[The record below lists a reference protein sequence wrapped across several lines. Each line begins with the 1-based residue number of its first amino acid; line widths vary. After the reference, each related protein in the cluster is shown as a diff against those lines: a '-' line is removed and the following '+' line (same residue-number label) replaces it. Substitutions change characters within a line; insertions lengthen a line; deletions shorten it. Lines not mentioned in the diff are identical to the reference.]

1 MEPRI
6 LLLSVML
13 LPLIPAP
20 LASQACEVPVVRRGP
35 QGFSLSLESVKD
47 GGSLALLP
55 QGEERVLTPIIP
67 VGQGMSG
74 DIVRGSEN
82 DLLLLRCG
90 DGKVRVFRSPRG
102 GGAAE
107 EVMEGEVENLTR
119 FDLRVNLVGQDGGE
133 AVFEVLDG
141 EVIRARGP
149 VLNMFQG
156 KVPLEEGDVA
166 VTTQVN
172 EPAAQGSG
180 DLVGTVALEAL
191 GPYAGIPLA
200 LPGDREG
207 AFILDLGASRSLVA
221 RDFLDPEIPTQ
232 PMVAVEHSAQ
242 GVRELAGTAQ
252 AAGGSAKGVG
262 STADV
267 PWVRVGSHELEG
279 FRPAVLDEP
288 FLIAGEAIRGIVGL
302 DVLRRAGRVVGDF
315 SRPDGP
321 ASLRFGGERLEDVLE
336 IPFQEVRGLLF
347 VEGFLGEVPVLFLL
361 DSGARQSIIPEALAR
376 REGMSISEESV
387 DSLMGLDRN
396 RIPFRAAHVP
406 SFSVGDLD
414 FAGTG
419 FITGPIPVLD
429 ALGIQEDAAILGQP
443 FFKALGTVEI
453 DFDNGVLR
461 VPQRSG

>member
-1 MEPRI
+1 M
-6 LLLSVML
+6 
-13 LPLIPAP
+13 
-20 LASQACEVPVVRRGP
+20 
-35 QGFSLSLESVKD
+35 
-47 GGSLALLP
+47 
-55 QGEERVLTPIIP
+55 
-67 VGQGMSG
+67 
-74 DIVRGSEN
+74 
-82 DLLLLRCG
+82 
-90 DGKVRVFRSPRG
+90 
-102 GGAAE
+102 
-107 EVMEGEVENLTR
+107 
-119 FDLRVNLVGQDGGE
+119 
-133 AVFEVLDG
+133 
-141 EVIRARGP
+141 
-149 VLNMFQG
+149 
-156 KVPLEEGDVA
+156 
-166 VTTQVN
+166 
-172 EPAAQGSG
+172 
-180 DLVGTVALEAL
+180 
-191 GPYAGIPLA
+191 
-200 LPGDREG
+200 
-207 AFILDLGASRSLVA
+207 
-221 RDFLDPEIPTQ
+221 
-232 PMVAVEHSAQ
+232 
-242 GVRELAGTAQ
+242 
-252 AAGGSAKGVG
+252 
-262 STADV
+262 
-267 PWVRVGSHELEG
+267 
-279 FRPAVLDEP
+279 
-288 FLIAGEAIRGIVGL
+288 
-302 DVLRRAGRVVGDF
+302 VGDF